1 VYVQLDKHDEFIVR
15 REDLVKQLRAELPA
29 ALLKRTAA
37 KIESLNRT
45 ATLEQLLDEVIEE
58 YLSAPEELR
67 LSLEYITWN

>member
-1 VYVQLDKHDEFIVR
+1 MYVQLDKHDEFIVR